1 MSENTP
7 PVFKCNFDN
16 GTQFTQVC
24 DGSTGTSLPSLG
36 GPTFGVVN
44 NDSIPTYNNPS
55 WFVSD
60 LTSISIKRNLN
71 KKIFKNNLSI
81 FKLNQLLALSI
92 ILVKYHFN

>member
-1 MSENTP
+1 MSEETN
-7 PVFKCNFDN
+7 PVFKCNFDY

-44 NDSIPTYNNPS
+44 NDSIPTYTNPS

-60 LTSISIKRNLN
+60 FTSISMKRNLN
-71 KKIFKNNLSI
+71 KY
-81 FKLNQLLALSI
+81 I
-92 ILVKYHFN
+92 IKK

>member
-1 MSENTP
+1 M
-7 PVFKCNFDN
+7 
-16 GTQFTQVC
+16 QFSQVC
-24 DGSTGTSLPSLG
+24 EGSIGISVPSLG

-44 NDSIPTYNNPS
+44 SDSIPTYTNPS

>member
-1 MSENTP
+1 LSEETN

-24 DGSTGTSLPSLG
+24 DGSTGTSLSSLG

-44 NDSIPTYNNPS
+44 NDSIPTYTNPS

-60 LTSISIKRNLN
+60 FTSISMKRNLN
-71 KKIFKNNLSI
+71 KY
-81 FKLNQLLALSI
+81 I
-92 ILVKYHFN
+92 IKK